1 MGILSW
7 IFFGLV
13 AGILARCIMPG
24 KEHLG
29 IIMTILL
36 GVTGALIGGVIS
48 TALGFGKVSG
58 FNLYSI
64 LISTAGAIIVLFV
77 VHKIRVLK
85 QA

>member
-77 VHKIRVLK
+77 VHKIRALK

>member
-1 MGILSW
+1 
-7 IFFGLV
+7 
-13 AGILARCIMPG
+13 
-24 KEHLG
+24 
-29 IIMTILL
+29 MTILL

-77 VHKIRVLK
+77 VHKIRALK

>member
-1 MGILSW
+1 MVILSW
-7 IFFGLV
+7 IVFGLV
-13 AGILARCIMPG
+13 AGILARCVMPG

-48 TALGFGKVSG
+48 TALGFGQVSG
-58 FNLYSI
+58 FNLYSL

-77 VHKIRVLK
+77 VHKIKALK

>member
-1 MGILSW
+1 
-7 IFFGLV
+7 
-13 AGILARCIMPG
+13 MPG

-77 VHKIRVLK
+77 VHKVRSLK

>member
-36 GVTGALIGGVIS
+36 GVTGALIGGAIS
-48 TALGFGKVSG
+48 TALGLGKVSG

-77 VHKIRVLK
+77 VHKIRALK

>member
-13 AGILARCIMPG
+13 AGVLARCVMPG

-48 TALGFGKVSG
+48 TALGFGQVSG

-77 VHKIRVLK
+77 VHKIRALK